1 MHSPAH
7 WFGRK
12 LGTLA
17 LVLASVSL
25 FTLPTCAQTWED
37 VGVQGASKSIRSLKE
52 IRGES
57 VVRQKWDMSC
67 GAAALSTL
75 LTYDFKDNTPESAIV
90 VWILHRVDPVRVR
103 ARGGFSLLDLKRFAQ
118 ARGYSAEGFTG
129 MSIEE
134 LATQKTS
141 VIVPIRLKGFDHF
154 IVVRQITEGRVI
166 VADPGFGNLTM
177 KVDRFQSLWKEGIVF
192 IVHPP
197 TDLMLTEKRP
207 VIASRLVPDETI
219 IQRRVGIATPSNP
232 LY

>member
-1 MHSPAH
+1 MLCTAH
-7 WFGRK
+7 WLWRQV
-12 LGTLA
+12 GTLA
-17 LVLASVSL
+17 LLLASVSL
-25 FTLPTCAQTWED
+25 LCSPVHCQSWENES
-37 VGVQGASKSIRSLKE
+37 VQGASKNIRSLKE
-52 IRGES
+52 IRGEA
-57 VVRQKWDMSC
+57 VIRQKWDMSC

-103 ARGGFSLLDLKRFAQ
+103 ARGGFSLLDLKRFSQ

-134 LATQKTS
+134 LASQKTS

-154 IVVRQITEGRVI
+154 IVIRQIVDGRVI

-177 KVDRFQSLWKEGIVF
+177 RVDRFQSLWKEGIVF
-192 IVHPP
+192 VVHPP

-207 VIASRLVPDETI
+207 VMASRLVPDETM
-219 IQRRVGIATPSNP
+219 IQRRIGVVVPSNP
-232 LY
+232 LN

>member
-1 MHSPAH
+1 MHCATH
-7 WFGRK
+7 WFWRQA
-12 LGTLA
+12 GTLA
-17 LVLASVSL
+17 LLLASVTSSSV
-25 FTLPTCAQTWED
+25 AGYGQAGEEENI
-37 VGVQGASKSIRSLKE
+37 QGAGKNIRSLKE

-57 VVRQKWDMSC
+57 VVKQKWDMSC

-103 ARGGFSLLDLKRFAQ
+103 ARGGFSLLDLKRFSQ
-118 ARGYSAEGFTG
+118 ARGYTAEGFTG

-134 LATQKTS
+134 LASQKTS

-154 IVVRQITEGRVI
+154 IVVRQIKDGRVI

-177 KVDRFQSLWKEGIVF
+177 RVDRFQTLWKEGIVF

-207 VIASRLVPDETI
+207 VIASRLVPDETL
-219 IQRRVGIATPSNP
+219 IQRRISLATPSNP